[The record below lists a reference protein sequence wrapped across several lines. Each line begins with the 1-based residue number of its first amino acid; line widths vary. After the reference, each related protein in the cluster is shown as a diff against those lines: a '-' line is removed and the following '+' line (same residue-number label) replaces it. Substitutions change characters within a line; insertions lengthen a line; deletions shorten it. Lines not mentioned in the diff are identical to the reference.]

1 MEHLVFTYH
10 GGDGYTYSYTD
21 HIPFEYESKEKALS
35 DFFDIAYEA
44 LEKSLKGDNFS
55 TVVFFGGLNHWGF
68 PERDFPISSFF
79 YIPRENEKIMKKT
92 NINAWEYMEPQIL
105 TLEEWFDANREEIYQ
120 KVVDSEK

>member
-35 DFFDIAYEA
+35 DFFDIAYKA
-44 LEKSLKGDNFS
+44 LEKSLKGENS
-55 TVVFFGGLNHWGF
+55 SIVFFGGLDQWGY

-79 YIPRENEKIMKKT
+79 YIPRENEKIMKNS
-92 NINAWEYMEPQIL
+92 NINAWEYIAPEIS
-105 TLEEWFDANREEIYQ
+105 TLEEWFDANKEEVFI
-120 KVVDSEK
+120 K